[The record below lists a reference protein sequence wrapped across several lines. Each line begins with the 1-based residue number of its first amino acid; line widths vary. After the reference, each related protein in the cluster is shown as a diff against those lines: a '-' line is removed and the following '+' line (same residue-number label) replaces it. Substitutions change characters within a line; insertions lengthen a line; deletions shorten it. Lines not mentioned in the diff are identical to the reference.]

1 MLNEKLKPQ
10 QCAKLVALRRNS
22 NGTKLHQSWVASI
35 VNSKVASIVN
45 SQVASLVNSQDASID
60 SKWNPELMLLH
71 PCHHPAGLLTCI
83 AATVMQC
90 NSQCHHLTCM
100 QCNYNNCNVTTIYNC
115 NAMQFTMSSPRW
127 TPESQAMQCDDIH
140 SDRWAP
146 HMQCDWCAP
155 RVMQCN
161 KLLLTTAM

>member
-1 MLNEKLKPQ
+1 MSPSSVVNMRISHPPPPITRRSCQSKIRLGLIMELSRLEQKLNCVAVFSQTEMPHLISRSYFYSSMQLLNEKLKPQ

-45 SQVASLVNSQDASID
+45 SQDASID

-71 PCHHPAGLLTCI
+71 PCHHPAGHLTCI

-90 NSQCHHLTCM
+90 NSQWHHLTCM
-100 QCNYNNCNVTTIYNC
+100 QCNCN
-115 NAMQFTMSSPRW
+115 
-127 TPESQAMQCDDIH
+127 
-140 SDRWAP
+140 
-146 HMQCDWCAP
+146 
-155 RVMQCN
+155 
-161 KLLLTTAM
+161 L